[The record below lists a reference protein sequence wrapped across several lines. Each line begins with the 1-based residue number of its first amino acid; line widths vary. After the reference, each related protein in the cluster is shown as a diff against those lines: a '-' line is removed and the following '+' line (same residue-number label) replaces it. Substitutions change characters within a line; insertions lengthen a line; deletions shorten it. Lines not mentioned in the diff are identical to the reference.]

1 MENTLIPVIDF
12 CIHNKVEITFI
23 QSLEDYGLVR
33 TKTIEK
39 NVFINI
45 EDLSKLEKFLRL
57 SQDLSINLEGIHAV
71 AHLLEQLY
79 KMEDE
84 LIVLKNELNYY
95 KQIQ

>member
-12 CIHNKVEITFI
+12 CIHHKVEITFI
-23 QSLEDYGLVR
+23 QSLADYGLVH

-39 NVFINI
+39 NVFINTD
-45 EDLSKLEKFLRL
+45 DLSKLEKFLRL

-71 AHLLEQLY
+71 SHLLDQLY

-84 LIVLKNELNYY
+84 MLSLKNELNYY